1 METRS
6 LGKTGLKLPVLSF
19 GASSLGQEFRQ
30 VKLDEALESVRV
42 ALDCG
47 LNFIDTSPFYGRG
60 MSEVLL
66 GIALR
71 EVPRESYTLCTKLG
85 RYDLN
90 HFDFNARRVV
100 ESVDVSLHRE
110 LSWNALTQ
118 LYELKAR
125 DGGEVKSFAT
135 VQEALAAAGEV
146 VDWPVVVEPQL
157 DPDATY
163 QIRVRAGYRRGS
175 PARLR
180 ALLPWIDGWNSRTEW
195 HAWVLP
201 R

>member
-1 METRS
+1 MKFRS
-6 LGKTGLKLPVLSF
+6 GLLALLLLPILVAGWARAADGEFTVSSAWVNVR
-19 GASSLGQEFRQ
+19 GAVFEVNAR
-30 VKLDEALESVRV
+30 VDYPLDRRMREALDAGAIVHF
-42 ALDCG
+42 ALDCVIEKQSRYW
-47 LNFIDTSPFYGRG
+47 LDTS
-60 MSEVLL
+60 L
-66 GIALR
+66 
-71 EVPRESYTLCTKLG
+71 
-85 RYDLN
+85 
-90 HFDFNARRVV
+90 
-100 ESVDVSLHRE
+100 VDVTLHRE

-118 LYELKAR
+118 LYELKVR
-125 DGGEVKSFAT
+125 DGTEVQSFAT
-135 VQEALAAAGEV
+135 VEVALAAAGEV